1 MDTRTLGEH
10 ISHRYDEEL
19 EQLRAKVLRI
29 GGLVEDQLSEALAA
43 VAGND
48 RQRAAAVILADREV
62 NSLELE
68 IDDECASLLARRAPV
83 AGDLRLV
90 IGIIKLVT
98 DLERMGDESVR
109 IARMAM
115 RMSERGGSGQRVGDL
130 RNLGPRVQTMMRHAL
145 DAFARTDPKSA
156 ADVIAEDR
164 GVDREYESLSREMIT
179 FMMED
184 PRSIPLGLDVMFSAR
199 ALERIGDRACNICE
213 YVIYIVRGDDVR
225 HSSLEELRETAF
237 QDPE

>member
-43 VAGND
+43 VASND
-48 RQRAAAVILADREV
+48 RERAAAVILADREV

-68 IDDECASLLARRAPV
+68 IDDECATLLARRAPV

-90 IGIIKLVT
+90 IGIIKVVT

-115 RMSERGGSGQRVGDL
+115 RMSEREGGAKRVGDL
-130 RNLGPRVQTMMRHAL
+130 RNLGPRVQTMMRRAL

-156 ADVIAEDR
+156 AEVIAEDR

-225 HSSLEELRETAF
+225 HSSLQELRETAF
-237 QDPE
+237 QEPG

>member
-29 GGLVEDQLSEALAA
+29 GGLVEDQLNEALAA
-43 VAGND
+43 VASSD
-48 RQRAAAVILADREV
+48 RERAAAVIVADREV

-68 IDDECASLLARRAPV
+68 IDDECATLLARRAPV

-90 IGIIKLVT
+90 IGIIKVVT

-115 RMSERGGSGQRVGDL
+115 RMSERANRAQRVEDL
-130 RNLGPRVQTMMRHAL
+130 RNLGPRVQAMMRHAL
-145 DAFARTDPKSA
+145 DSFARTDPKSA

-164 GVDREYESLSREMIT
+164 SVDREYESLSREMIT

-213 YVIYIVRGDDVR
+213 YVIYIVRGADVR